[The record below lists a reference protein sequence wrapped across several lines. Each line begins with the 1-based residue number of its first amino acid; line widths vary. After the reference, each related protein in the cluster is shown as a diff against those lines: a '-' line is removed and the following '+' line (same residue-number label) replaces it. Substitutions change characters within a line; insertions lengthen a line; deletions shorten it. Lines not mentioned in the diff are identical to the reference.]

1 MFGDIRAFLE
11 RFPAATTSEVVLNRH
26 HFLGLQTPRGVRTP
40 AVNATAQRAHS
51 DVHAHL
57 GLGAF
62 SNPSLGGTIFCT
74 PSARAGS
81 VACECARSGIVAD
94 TECLPPSVAYR

>member
-57 GLGAF
+57 RLGAF
-62 SNPSLGGTIFCT
+62 SNPSLGGTMPDWFEQELCKHRRYIKRSSSPKFNW
-74 PSARAGS
+74 S
-81 VACECARSGIVAD
+81 V
-94 TECLPPSVAYR
+94 